1 MIDKPYKIIYFT
13 NRFPTLSQTFI
24 QREIE
29 AVVEQGF
36 ELHIFPLLRWGKKY
50 QWHEKVTV
58 HPIEWQEIPLF
69 FFRWL
74 RNMWKLRSTVKQ
86 AFSDI
91 IKKRPFSIENTF
103 INLWAIDCA
112 LARAHQMDAD
122 HYHGVWATGPATAAW
137 IAALLHKKQFSFGA
151 HAFDIYR
158 YGGDALLPEKM
169 RDATFIHT
177 TTMTNIGYL
186 TTKNPE
192 AKDKIV
198 LSRRGLHEL
207 PSLDEVHWE
216 NRKALKI
223 LSVARLVPKKGI
235 IYQIEAAKVLKAKG
249 VHFELNIIGDGPL
262 RKELQKE
269 IDAADLRREV
279 RLLGSMPQ
287 AEVNRYYKYS
297 SIFWHTGIIDPEGD
311 RDGLPNVI
319 PEAMSYALPVISCPD
334 PGAREAVTTRENGIV
349 IDVTNAD
356 LLAETVL
363 RLHHDHEFAKELGLN
378 GRKWVEQFFLSE
390 KNATILVN
398 KFIETI
404 ESQKSRF

>member
-1 MIDKPYKIIYFT
+1 MSGKKYKIIYFT
-13 NRFPTLSQTFI
+13 NRFPTLTHTFI
-24 QREIE
+24 QREME
-29 AVVEQGF
+29 AVSQQDF
-36 ELHIFPLLRWGKKY
+36 EIHIFPLYKWGKKY
-50 QWHEKVTV
+50 QWKDNITV

-69 FFRWL
+69 AFKWL
-74 RNMWKLRSTVKQ
+74 KNMWKIRNTVKQ
-86 AFSDI
+86 AFRDI
-91 IKKRPFSIENTF
+91 IKKRPFSFENVFT
-103 INLWAIDCA
+103 NLWAIDCS
-112 LARAHQMDAD
+112 LARAHQMEAD
-122 HYHGVWATGPATAAW
+122 HYHGVWAQGPATAAW
-137 IAALLHKKQFSFGA
+137 IAALLHGKKFSFGA

-158 YGGDALLPEKM
+158 CGGDALLPQKM
-169 RDATFIHT
+169 RAATFIHT
-177 TTMTNIGYL
+177 TTLSNISYL
-186 TTKNPE
+186 EDKEPS

-198 LSRRGLHEL
+198 LSRRGLNHL
-207 PSLDEVHWE
+207 PNLEEVHWE

-235 IYQIEAAKVLKAKG
+235 IYQIQAAKILKAKG

-262 RKELQKE
+262 RKELQAE
-269 IDAADLRREV
+269 IDEHDLRREV

-287 AEVNRYYKYS
+287 VEVNRYYRYS
-297 SIFWHTGIIDPEGD
+297 SIFWHTGIIDPQGD

-349 IDVTNAD
+349 IDVTNAE

-390 KNATILVN
+390 KNASILVN
-398 KFIETI
+398 KFIEVI
-404 ESQKSRF
+404 ESQKN